1 MAHKMAIIGYGGMA
15 GYHHDM
21 IQNNFPQLEI
31 SGVYDVREESV
42 QKAQE
47 RGLKAFSAPDQIYA
61 DKEIE
66 LVLIATPNDVHKSY
80 AIGCLQAGKHV
91 ICEKPVTLNAGE
103 LEDIIAAVKNSGK
116 FFTVHQNRR
125 WDRDFLM
132 VKKIFEDKLLQDPYM
147 IESRVQGSR
156 QSLHGWRGWK
166 QNGGGMVLDWGVH
179 LMDQM
184 LNFIPHKV
192 VSVNAVL
199 HKVFS
204 PEVDDN
210 FTASFRFENGLHY
223 IVNIAMNCLIIQ
235 PRWHVSAYDGTAV
248 IENWDCKGKI
258 VKLTDAKTMEWA
270 EDIVYTAAGPTRS
283 MAPRPKETTQEL
295 ELPHIEVTGRDYYQ
309 NIVDSLDGKT
319 TPLVKPEQALR
330 VMKLID
336 LVFLS
341 DKEKHGIACNI

>member
-1 MAHKMAIIGYGGMA
+1 MAIIGYGGMA
-15 GYHHDM
+15 GYHH
-21 IQNNFPQLEI
+21 NLVSKNFPQLEI
-31 SGVYDVREESV
+31 AGIYDVREEAIK
-42 QKAQE
+42 KAQE
-47 RGLKAFSAPDQIYA
+47 KGLKVYGSAEQIYA
-61 DKEIE
+61 DKAIE

-80 AIGCLQAGKHV
+80 SIACLQAGKHV

-103 LEDIIAAVKNSGK
+103 LEEIIARAKTSGK

-132 VKKIFEDKLLQDPYM
+132 VKKIFAEGILNDPYV

-179 LMDQM
+179 LIDQM

-192 VSVNAVL
+192 VSVNAIL
-199 HKVFS
+199 HQVFS

-223 IVNIAMNCLIIQ
+223 IVNIGMNSFIVQ
-235 PRWHVSAYDGTAV
+235 PRWHISASDGTAI

-258 VKLTDAKTMEWA
+258 VKLADAKNMEWA

-283 MAPRPKETTQEL
+283 MAPRPKETTVEL
-295 ELPHIEVTGRDYYQ
+295 ELPTVTSTGFEYYQ
-309 NIVDSLDGKT
+309 NIVDSLDGKAE
-319 TPLVKPEQALR
+319 PIVKPDQALR
-330 VMKLID
+330 VMKIID

-341 DKEKHGIACNI
+341 DKEKHGIACSL